1 MSILTKV
8 SVVVLLVLILLA
20 CPVFIT
26 QATVAPNYR
35 IAYEQQVEKT
45 QLYELAA
52 KQAQLATARAT
63 SLYNNLLE
71 KSRTQIDERQAQ
83 INALQ
88 AQLNQE
94 KADKAAQA
102 TRIDQLNVTVTNLQK
117 NLEAALAQNTLLDE
131 QLNGNPDKG
140 IKGARQAIQQLQDE
154 QRKTEGVLKAAQAEA
169 ERLQRVVMV
178 KDEDVANL
186 NSQVFDLNAKLE
198 DLRRKAVVVASTDG
212 GTTPL
217 VDVKAPTEV
226 TGTVT
231 AVREPDMASINIGS
245 AKGVVPGQ
253 TLIIY
258 RGASFVAHLK
268 VAEVDIN
275 GSAGVITD
283 RKLDPMQGD
292 KVTSSLK

>member
-35 IAYEQQVEKT
+35 IAFDQEVERGEMYK
-45 QLYELAA
+45 
-52 KQAQLATARAT
+52 ATALQHELSARRAI
-63 SLYNNLLE
+63 SRLE
-71 KSRTQIDERQAQ
+71 ELDKSTRVQIDERQAQ

-94 KADKAAQA
+94 KSDKAALA
-102 TRIDQLNVTVTNLQK
+102 TRLDQLNVTTTNLQK
-117 NLEAALAQNTLLDE
+117 NLEAEIAVRIQLDE
-131 QLNGNPDKG
+131 QLNGNPDKN
-140 IKGARQAIQQLQDE
+140 IKGARQKIDELQE
-154 QRKTEGVLKAAQAEA
+154 ERRKTEDVLKAAQAEV
-169 ERLQRVVMV
+169 ERLVRVDRV
-178 KDEDVANL
+178 KTEDIANL
-186 NSQVFDLNAKLE
+186 NAQIFDLNTKLE

-212 GTTPL
+212 ATPA
-217 VDVKAPTEV
+217 VDVKAPVEV

-245 AKGVVPGQ
+245 AKGVVPGM

-275 GSAGVITD
+275 GAAGVITD

>member
-1 MSILTKV
+1 
-8 SVVVLLVLILLA
+8 
-20 CPVFIT
+20 VFIT
-26 QATVAPNYR
+26 QATVDPNYR
-35 IAYEQQVEKT
+35 IAYEQEVKRAEVNALTAQ
-45 QLYELAA
+45 QNQLAA
-52 KQAQLATARAT
+52 QRAINRLHDMEAKT
-63 SLYNNLLE
+63 
-71 KSRTQIDERQAQ
+71 RVQIDERQAQ

-94 KADKAAQA
+94 KSDKAALA
-102 TRIDQLNVTVTNLQK
+102 TRIDQLNVTATNLQK
-117 NLEAALAQNTLLDE
+117 NLEAEIGQNKLLDE

-140 IKGARQAIQQLQDE
+140 VKGARQKIDELQE
-154 QRKTEGVLKAAQAEA
+154 ERRKTEDVLKAAQAEV
-169 ERLQRVVMV
+169 ERLVRVERV
-178 KDEDVANL
+178 KNEDIANL
-186 NSQVFDLNAKLE
+186 NAQVFDLNAKLE
-198 DLRRKAVVVASTDG
+198 DLRRKAVVVASGDG
-212 GTTPL
+212 AATA
-217 VDVKAPTEV
+217 VDVKAPVEV

-275 GSAGVITD
+275 GAAGVITD